1 MAIDRK
7 YGRVTLELGDVG
19 TNEPVV
25 VFRADD
31 GLLPELLLIYIDMC
45 RNAGRPEQLIAD
57 FVVARDDVLE
67 WQETHST
74 AGGRHHLRARDG
86 D

>member
-1 MAIDRK
+1 MAIDRR

-25 VFRADD
+25 VFAADD
-31 GLLPELLLIYIDMC
+31 ELLPELLTIYIEMA
-45 RNAGRPEQLIAD
+45 RNARLPERIEEIA
-57 FVVARDDVLE
+57 VARDDVVE
-67 WQETHST
+67 WQETHPT
-74 AGGRHHLRARDG
+74 AGGRHHLRVRDG